1 MLLQKANTRGK
12 AFYGDPKYIIAVG
25 YVLQHV
31 DICVC
36 VCVVCQWSGG
46 FNTFDG
52 RATY

>member
-31 DICVC
+31 DVC
-36 VCVVCQWSGG
+36 VCVMCVPMEWGLQH
-46 FNTFDG
+46 F
-52 RATY
+52 